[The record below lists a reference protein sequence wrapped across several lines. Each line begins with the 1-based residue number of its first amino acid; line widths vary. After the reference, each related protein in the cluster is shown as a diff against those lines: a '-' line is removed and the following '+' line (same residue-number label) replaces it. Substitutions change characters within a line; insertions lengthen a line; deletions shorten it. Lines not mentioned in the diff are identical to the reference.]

1 MAGPN
6 SFQMETT
13 TDSVF
18 QLVTHLCQA
27 MCNDYNK
34 QRVHG
39 PPLGERAV
47 KKYRNNAFEILLHS
61 NADETGRGSTEDSLR
76 EFQFHQFDMRQK
88 AKTTLDRDRCDQ
100 LEKCIEKL
108 LTENRFFRS
117 DPGQSILMLLLLLKN
132 TTPFD
137 VESSVM
143 VSVDSLSHLFEAN

>member
-1 MAGPN
+1 
-6 SFQMETT
+6 MEAT

-18 QLVTHLCQA
+18 QLITHLCQA

-39 PPLGERAV
+39 PPLGDRDV
-47 KKYRNNAFEILLHS
+47 KKYRNDAFEILLHKNYEGHPDPEGGG
-61 NADETGRGSTEDSLR
+61 NALVRDSLR

-108 LTENRFFRS
+108 LAENKFFRS
-117 DPGQSILMLLLLLKN
+117 DTGQSILMVLLLLKN

-137 VESSVM
+137 AETSIM
-143 VSVDSLSHLFEAN
+143 VR